1 MKPRIHAGR
10 NGTSR
15 RHELANARSHL
26 ISTIAG
32 TIESCDL
39 SQVQAA
45 ELCGTDQPTLSKVLR
60 GRMESV
66 TLDKLCAWA
75 LALGCT
81 VEIRAAGP
89 AVVARVPL
97 EGLAHG

>member
-1 MKPRIHAGR
+1 MKPRIRAGR

-32 TIESCDL
+32 TIDARNL

-60 GRMESV
+60 GRKESV

-81 VEIRAAGP
+81 IEIRAAGP
-89 AVVARVPL
+89 TIVARASL
-97 EGLAHG
+97 EALAHG